1 MPCIL
6 LIAILPGVTGPP
18 VGATAA
24 PQPRV
29 KDVSDVY
36 AQPTA
41 AAEPVTPGDLS
52 QYTTLCL
59 GGPAGRIIPAGSAEE
74 IVARVREAGEDL
86 LLLAGG
92 SNVVI
97 GDVGFPGTVL
107 LVRSRGLR
115 VLAEDEQTVTVRV
128 EAGEPWDELVAAT
141 VTNGWSG
148 VECLS
153 GIPGSTGATP
163 IQNVGAY
170 GQEVA
175 ETITGV
181 QVYDRVNGTVDRVA
195 AADCGFA
202 YRTSIFKYSERWV
215 VLSVDF
221 RLNRSPRSGPVRYAE
236 LARALGVDVGD
247 RVPLTQ
253 ARATVL
259 RLRAGKGM
267 VLDAADPDTRS
278 VGSFFTNPVL
288 DRAGYELL
296 RQRAADLGEPPAWP
310 GAGDVVKISA
320 AWLIDKAGFGKGHL
334 GPEGVA
340 ISRKHTLALTNPTGA
355 ASTAALITLAREI
368 RDGVHAR
375 FGVTLHPEPVL
386 INCTL

>member
-1 MPCIL
+1 M
-6 LIAILPGVTGPP
+6 
-18 VGATAA
+18 GATATS
-24 PQPRV
+24 QPRV
-29 KDVSDVY
+29 KDVPDVY

-41 AAEPVTPGDLS
+41 AAQPVISGELS
-52 QYTTLCL
+52 QYTTLRL
-59 GGPAGRIIPAGSAEE
+59 GGPARRIVTATTAEE
-74 IVARVREAGEDL
+74 IVAHVRQAGEHA

-97 GDVGFPGTVL
+97 GDAGFPGTVI

-115 VLAEDEQTVTVRV
+115 VLTEDEQTVTIRV
-128 EAGEPWDELVAAT
+128 EAGEPWDDLVAAT
-141 VTNGWSG
+141 VRNGWSG
-148 VECLS
+148 LECLS

-175 ETITGV
+175 ETIVGV
-181 QVYDRVNGTVDRVA
+181 QVYDRSTGTITQLD

-202 YRTSIFKYSERWV
+202 YRASIFKYSERWV
-215 VLSVDF
+215 VLAVDF
-221 RLNRSPRSGPVRYAE
+221 RLARSALSGPVRYAE
-236 LARALGVDVGD
+236 LARALGVEVGD
-247 RVPLTQ
+247 RVPLAH

-259 RLRAGKGM
+259 ELRAGKGM

-288 DRAGYELL
+288 DAAEYEEL
-296 RQRAADLGEPPAWP
+296 RQRAADIGEPPAWP
-310 GAGDVVKISA
+310 GAGDLVKVSA
-320 AWLIDKAGFGKGHL
+320 AWLIDKAGFGKGYA

-340 ISRKHTLALTNPTGA
+340 ISSKHTLALTNQTG
-355 ASTAALITLAREI
+355 TATTEALLTLAREI

-375 FGVTLHPEPVL
+375 FAVTLHPEPVL
-386 INCTL
+386 ITCTL